1 MDSLF
6 SSRWYRVAGVHP
18 NLRPHVRVS
27 RHIYRGQSW
36 YLLQDASSGRHH
48 RVDEGAF
55 HFIGRMDGARTV
67 DEIWHSMF
75 NSLGERSPTQ
85 DDTIELLCQLN
96 ENGLLQCEITPDV
109 AELFRRGRQRA
120 RRRRMSM
127 LNPLAFRVPL
137 MDPDLL
143 LTRLAPLA
151 RLLFHPA
158 VALLWAV
165 VVGSALLAAASNW
178 ESIRSFAAV
187 HMLTPRYLML
197 MWLVYPFIKALHEL
211 GHGLA
216 VKAWGGEVR
225 EAGVTMLALVPA
237 PFVDASAASAF
248 PEKYRRVAVGAA
260 GIMVELLLAA
270 FAWFIWTRVS
280 DGVVRDITF
289 VIMVVSGVS
298 TVLFNGNPLLRFD
311 GYYIFADLIDV
322 PNLAQRSIAYIG
334 YLAQRRLLGVKNA
347 TSPVTG
353 RGEAP
358 ILFFYAILSFA
369 YRWFVT
375 LLIVM
380 WAGHI
385 SFWLGVAIAA
395 TVVYTMIMQP
405 LASMVAFLKRAPQ
418 LARNRSR
425 GIALAGG
432 AAIAFLVLFCF
443 VPAPFV
449 TQAHG
454 VVWLPEQARIRAATE
469 GFITEVLAKDGQ
481 AINIGDP
488 ILVLSDPE
496 LLAER
501 ETVRAAIQALDIQYT
516 RELSINTARAKS
528 IGEEAA
534 AKRDELAHL
543 DQRVEHL
550 RVVSTERGTLVMP
563 RAQDFPGTFVS
574 KGTVL
579 AHVLRAEQIRVK
591 VAVWQEDSGVI
602 RGGARDVEV
611 RLVDAPDQVLSA
623 QLSGEVPAAT
633 VYLPTAALGDRAGGP
648 IVTDPADKDGLKT
661 LEPMFLYELLL
672 NAKTLDRVGARVS
685 VRFNHGAKPLAMQV
699 QRRLQ
704 QLFLKQFN
712 PQS

>member
-1 MDSLF
+1 
-6 SSRWYRVAGVHP
+6 
-18 NLRPHVRVS
+18 VRVS
-27 RHIYRGQSW
+27 RHIYRGQTW

-48 RVDEGAF
+48 RVDETAF

-75 NSLGERSPTQ
+75 NSLGEKSPTQ
-85 DDTIELLCQLN
+85 DDTIEMLCQLS

-120 RRRRMSM
+120 RKRRISM

-137 MDPDLL
+137 MDPDRL
-143 LTRLAPLA
+143 LTSLAPLA
-151 RLLFHPA
+151 RFLFNP
-158 VALLWAV
+158 VIALLWAAV
-165 VVGSALLAAASNW
+165 VVATLLSALSSW
-178 ESIRSFAAV
+178 ESIRSFAAI

-197 MWLVYPFIKALHEL
+197 MWMVYPFVKALHEL

-225 EAGVTMLALVPA
+225 EAGVSMLLLVPA

-248 PEKYRRVAVGAA
+248 PEKYRRIAVGAA
-260 GIMVELLLAA
+260 GIMVELFLAA
-270 FAWFIWTRVS
+270 IAWYIWSRVS
-280 DGVVRDITF
+280 DGIVRDIAF
-289 VIMVVSGVS
+289 VIMVIGGVS

-311 GYYIFADLIDV
+311 GYYILSDLIDI
-322 PNLAQRSIAYIG
+322 PNLGQRSNAYLAYFAQRY
-334 YLAQRRLLGVKNA
+334 LLGVA
-347 TSPVTG
+347 TVTSPVTG
-353 RGEAP
+353 RGEGL
-358 ILFFYAILSFA
+358 IFFA
-369 YRWFVT
+369 YALLAFGYRWVVT
-375 LLIVM
+375 ALIVM

-385 SFWLGVAIAA
+385 SFWLGIAIAA
-395 TVVYTMIMQP
+395 TVLYSMVMQP
-405 LASMVAFLKRAPQ
+405 LARLVLFLKRAPQ

-425 GIALAGG
+425 GIMITGT
-432 AAIAFLVLFCF
+432 AAIALLLVFCF
-443 VPAPFV
+443 VPMPFI
-449 TQAHG
+449 TQAKG

-481 AINIGDP
+481 EVNVGDP
-488 ILVLSDPE
+488 ILVLSDPD

-516 RELSINTARAKS
+516 REIGINTARAKS

-534 AKRDELAHL
+534 AKRDELAQL
-543 DQRVEHL
+543 DQRVDHL
-550 RVVSTERGTLVMP
+550 RVVSTERGALVMP
-563 RAQDFPGTFVS
+563 RAQDLPGTFVS

-579 AHVLRAEQIRVK
+579 AHVLRAEQIRIK
-591 VAVWQEDSGVI
+591 VAVWQEDSGLI

-611 RLVDAPDQVLSA
+611 RLVDAPDQVLTGR
-623 QLSGEVPAAT
+623 LTGEVPAAT

-648 IVTDPADKDGLKT
+648 IVTDPSDKEGTKT

-672 NAKTLDRVGARVS
+672 NTKTLERVGARVS
-685 VRFNHGAKPLAMQV
+685 VRFDHGAKPLAFQV

-712 PQS
+712 PQT